1 MNRFAIEC
9 RFEQG
14 EFLCQQKLLEFSMR
28 FWHCRLL
35 SARSWLKEFSLA
47 LENSQ
52 TRRGSSVGLRR
63 ANRASTPWNAARIRP
78 SLEKRRLP
86 ALDKGIHETQI
97 LDRR

>member
-52 TRRGSSVGLRR
+52 TRRGSSVGLRG
-63 ANRASTPWNAARIRP
+63 ASRDSTRLKAV
-78 SLEKRRLP
+78 SLRQSPEKRRLP

-97 LDRR
+97 FDRC